1 MRVIPLLNAG
11 IGYAFNGRVTS
22 NVGKW
27 AKVKAKV
34 RASAFKQVARI
45 SGEDPEARVWVL
57 PIMFHMGTAEGNF
70 TENVLTLYSQT
81 NKRLMLN
88 TEEEIS
94 VERLIDDEQLPLIF
108 ADRLARVCSA
118 AGRGALQ
125 DIAVTTAAVSLHP
138 TQEQQDCL
146 QQLAGWLNVEYS
158 PANLDEKVRFLQ
170 R

>member
-1 MRVIPLLNAG
+1 
-11 IGYAFNGRVTS
+11 
-22 NVGKW
+22 VGKW

-57 PIMFHMGTAEGNF
+57 PIIFHVGTAEGSF
-70 TENVLTLYSQT
+70 TENVLTLT

-94 VERLIDDEQLPLIF
+94 VESLIDDEQLPLIF
-108 ADRLARVCSA
+108 ADRLARVCSD

-146 QQLAGWLNVEYS
+146 QQLASWLNVEYS
-158 PANLDEKVRFLQ
+158 HANLEEKVRFLQ